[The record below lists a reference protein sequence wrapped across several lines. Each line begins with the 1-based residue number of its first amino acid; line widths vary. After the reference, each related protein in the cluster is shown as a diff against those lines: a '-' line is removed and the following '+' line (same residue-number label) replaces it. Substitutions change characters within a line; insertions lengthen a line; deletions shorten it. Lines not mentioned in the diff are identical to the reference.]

1 MEHGPVRKELPVYH
15 ARRAATTARV
25 LLALLVLLAAGCG
38 RAPRP
43 VVMPGASVPSGGD
56 EGVAALLRDAVD
68 DWRRDPEAHRPPGG
82 LDCSAFVVAV
92 YRDLFGLEL
101 PRSSEEMVGRGR
113 PVDRDDLRPG
123 DLVFF
128 RPGAKARHVGFYV
141 GRGEF
146 GHVSESSGVRISRLA
161 ETYWKACYW
170 TARRVLTG

>member
-1 MEHGPVRKELPVYH
+1 MEHGPIRTELRVYH
-15 ARRAATTARV
+15 ARRAAPTALAV
-25 LLALLVLLAAGCG
+25 FALLALLAVGCS

-43 VVMPGASVPSGGD
+43 AVMPGGAVPSGGD
-56 EGVAALLRDAVD
+56 DRVAALLRDAVNR
-68 DWRRDPEAHRPPGG
+68 WRRDPEAHRPPGD
-82 LDCSAFVVAV
+82 LDCSTFVAAV

-101 PRSSEEMVGRGR
+101 PRSSEAMADRGR

-128 RPGAKARHVGFYV
+128 RPGSKTRHVGFYV

-146 GHVSESSGVRISRLA
+146 GHVSERSGIRISRLA
-161 ETYWKACYW
+161 EKYWKACYW